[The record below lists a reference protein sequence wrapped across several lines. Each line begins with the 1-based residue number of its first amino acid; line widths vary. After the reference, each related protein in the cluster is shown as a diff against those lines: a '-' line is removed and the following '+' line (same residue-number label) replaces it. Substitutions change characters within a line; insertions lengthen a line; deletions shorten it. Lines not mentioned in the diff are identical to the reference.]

1 MSLLFALVPLAL
13 RPLPAARPA
22 AAAALRA
29 HRPRHLCRHLCVR
42 AEMPNLDG
50 TGSLRTLVDYPA
62 RMDIKAIGETVG
74 DDGFVADMQ
83 KLAEAAAPARPV
95 EVRWRDK
102 GRFRSVTLRCTFRSA
117 DEVYALYASLD
128 ADERVKFKL
137 LARRTAGQVR
147 DSESDQPAI
156 RGFGAQDTDR
166 AIDFLQL
173 LATGESRG

>member
-1 MSLLFALVPLAL
+1 MTEKKPDFRAEQTRALGASPARASMSLLFALVPLAL

-137 LARRTAGQVR
+137 
-147 DSESDQPAI
+147 
-156 RGFGAQDTDR
+156 
-166 AIDFLQL
+166 
-173 LATGESRG
+173 